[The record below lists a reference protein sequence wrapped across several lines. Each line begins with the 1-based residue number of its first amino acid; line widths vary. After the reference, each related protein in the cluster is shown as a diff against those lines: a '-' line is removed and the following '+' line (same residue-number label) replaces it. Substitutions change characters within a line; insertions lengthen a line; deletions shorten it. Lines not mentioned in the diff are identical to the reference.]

1 MLRAIATSA
10 DPASFWAWFSRR
22 HADLRA
28 VMREDMTG
36 DEPVLDD
43 LLAALQAVDPELW
56 FLLGGDA
63 EGTLELVI
71 TAEGNDAAFPA
82 VESVVAAAPTT
93 PEWSIIAFKPAMGF
107 DFEVKH
113 EAARIDGKT
122 AGFQPMSTEEG
133 EFAVR
138 IACDGYVDAADDD
151 FAYAAEMLLDSGL
164 GELVAREIRGVDVVR
179 TPSSP
184 KTKGFLPLRELA
196 EYMAFRRSK
205 AAT

>member
-1 MLRAIATSA
+1 VR
-10 DPASFWAWFSRR
+10 D
-22 HADLRA
+22 
-28 VMREDMTG
+28 DMTG
-36 DEPVLDD
+36 DEPVLDE

-93 PEWSIIAFKPAMGF
+93 PGWSVIAFKPPMGF
-107 DFEVKH
+107 EFEVKH

-122 AGFQPMSTEEG
+122 AWFQPLSTEEG

-138 IACDGYVDAADDD
+138 IACDGYVEAKDDD

-164 GELVAREIRGVDVVR
+164 GEFVAQEVHGIDVVR